1 LKIVLLGPPG
11 AGKGTQA
18 LFIKEKF
25 GIPQIST
32 GDILREAVAK
42 KTELGVKAKRY
53 MEKGLLVPD
62 QLVIALVKERLD
74 RGDCKNGFLLDGF
87 PRTVA
92 QAEALESF
100 AKIDKVVSLEVED
113 EVLVKRLTSRRS
125 CRVCGAVYN
134 LLTNP
139 PKEPDRCDGCGGEL
153 YQREDDNQETVR
165 ERLRTYKKETEP
177 LMDFYKKKGILL
189 SVDGNRDIQEIAKE
203 ILERL
208 EKG

>member
-1 LKIVLLGPPG
+1 MKIVLLGPPG